1 MKYES
6 PEEIETDS
14 HWVNSGSK
22 KGCTWWVHTNCAN
35 IHYPNNDEWEKIRCM
50 DINTFIAKKKHMPK
64 AEKIVWDRELNREV
78 QLGETSKMSRSILK
92 LKKKNQKK

>member
-6 PEEIETDS
+6 PEDIEADS

-22 KGCTWWVHTNCAN
+22 KGCTWWVLTSCAN
-35 IHYPNNDEWEKIRCM
+35 IHYPNNDEWEKL
-50 DINTFIAKKKHMPK
+50 DAWTSTLSLQKKHMPK

-92 LKKKNQKK
+92 LKKKKQKK

>member
-6 PEEIETDS
+6 PEEIETGS

-92 LKKKNQKK
+92 LKKKKQKK